1 MKPLTKEHAEFL
13 LQDVY
18 LPMVKNESRTTLA
31 VLQAIPID
39 KGDYRPDP
47 FARTALDLAW
57 HIAIA
62 ENRFYDT
69 VISGRF
75 NTDLYKRPETA
86 KNPADAAAWYAETFE
101 KNFQR
106 LTQIS
111 GEPLTKIIDFRG
123 ALQLPAVIFLQ
134 IATNHSIHHRGQLAT
149 YLRPMGSKVPI
160 IYGESYDSAE
170 AKKVAQA

>member
-18 LPMVKNESRTTLA
+18 LPMIKNESRTTLA

-69 VISGRF
+69 VISGLF
-75 NTDLYKRPETA
+75 NTEIYKRPETA
-86 KNPADAAAWYAETFE
+86 KNPADAAAWYAAS
-101 KNFQR
+101 R
-106 LTQIS
+106 
-111 GEPLTKIIDFRG
+111 
-123 ALQLPAVIFLQ
+123 
-134 IATNHSIHHRGQLAT
+134 
-149 YLRPMGSKVPI
+149 
-160 IYGESYDSAE
+160 
-170 AKKVAQA
+170 